1 MYLPKHQYRKVESI
15 DQPQLRDGLG
25 NVLNNPS
32 IIKTSAGEYFDVPPA
47 DLALGIF
54 TNAVQ
59 GFPVPGETPQP
70 VEELFAPTDRDKAI
84 GKVKRYFVQNK
95 STAKVKEIAKES
107 FDAISKNKQLYETIG
122 TLEWQLQGPINDI
135 EVQGAIFKG
144 AATNNRAAVLE
155 LNKTIPGVVDIITS
169 YTQFVQSTPAD
180 TIQESKVVPQKN
192 SFNIPAPGK
201 KL

>member
-1 MYLPKHQYRKVESI
+1 MYLPKHQYRKVDSI

-59 GFPVPGETPQP
+59 GFPTPEELLQP
-70 VEELFAPTDRDKAI
+70 VIGQESKQYGSTVFAPTDRDKSI

-95 STAKVKEIAKES
+95 STAKIEEIGKES

-144 AATNNRAAVLE
+144 AAV
-155 LNKTIPGVVDIITS
+155 
-169 YTQFVQSTPAD
+169 F
-180 TIQESKVVPQKN
+180 
-192 SFNIPAPGK
+192 
-201 KL
+201 